1 MKQVIKQKL
10 LELQDE
16 EYKEFNSNLCPNT
29 KNIIGIRIPIL
40 RNYAKEL
47 LKKYNFEEL
56 MENIDNEYY
65 EGIMLQGMLIG
76 LAKEDF
82 STILE
87 YIKCFVP
94 KINSTMVN
102 TQKYKVRAGCCQIP
116 TLVIRESLYPWTI

>member
-47 LKKYNFEEL
+47 LKKL
-56 MENIDNEYY
+56 
-65 EGIMLQGMLIG
+65 
-76 LAKEDF
+76 
-82 STILE
+82 
-87 YIKCFVP
+87 
-94 KINSTMVN
+94 
-102 TQKYKVRAGCCQIP
+102 
-116 TLVIRESLYPWTI
+116 

>member
-47 LKKYNFEEL
+47 LKKYNFVRCHL
-56 MENIDNEYY
+56 LYMINV
-65 EGIMLQGMLIG
+65 
-76 LAKEDF
+76 K
-82 STILE
+82 
-87 YIKCFVP
+87 YIKGIDDKQVFLENNIIIPVS
-94 KINSTMVN
+94 KAYRDEVFKEYR
-102 TQKYKVRAGCCQIP
+102 KYRF
-116 TLVIRESLYPWTI
+116 E